1 MASTWAAV
9 TAAMGSGKGI
19 PSSART
25 AISTAWA
32 IRERSK
38 GATRPSRLRT
48 NLPMNRAASSDV
60 VAGTAGSRIRL
71 FVDLCPFLFED
82 HLALSALVDR
92 SGNGHAGCLAGSG
105 GDDGGTPRPPAAP
118 ESEPGT
124 TTEPTAVPADDDLTR
139 SRARGWDEERRQYRV
154 SQFQPTTPM
163 RRTRPLA
170 PPAEAR
176 VTSTPLRVQSS
187 QGVAQRQVF
196 GLMGRPIALRVAR
209 PEVLVAVA
217 SQSERFGPVPL
228 TAVVPTHRCGAA
240 PDSHRV
246 PC

>member
-48 NLPMNRAASSDV
+48 SLPVNRATSSARRRRHDRLADPSV
-60 VAGTAGSRIRL
+60 RLPVLVPVRGPSR
-71 FVDLCPFLFED
+71 
-82 HLALSALVDR
+82 ALR
-92 SGNGHAGCLAGSG
+92 SSGPPGNGHAGCLAGSG

-118 ESEPGT
+118 GREPGT
-124 TTEPTAVPADDDLTR
+124 TTEPTAVPADDDFTR
-139 SRARGWDEERRQYRV
+139 DRARGCGRGETPRRV
-154 SQFQPTTPM
+154 SRFPAHDALRM
-163 RRTRPLA
+163 RHAHPLA

-176 VTSTPLRVQSS
+176 VTSTPLQR
-187 QGVAQRQVF
+187 GVAQRQVF
-196 GLMGRPIALRVAR
+196 GLMGRPIALRMAR
-209 PEVLVAVA
+209 SEFLLAVA
-217 SQSERFGPVPL
+217 SQPERFGPVLL